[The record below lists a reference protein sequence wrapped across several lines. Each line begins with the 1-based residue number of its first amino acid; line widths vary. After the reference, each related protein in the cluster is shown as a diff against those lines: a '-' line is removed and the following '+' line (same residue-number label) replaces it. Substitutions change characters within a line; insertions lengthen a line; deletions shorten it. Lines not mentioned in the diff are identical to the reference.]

1 MVTRR
6 AVLKG
11 TAAVSLGAI
20 AAAHGAA
27 PADAAPSLSLG
38 YGELTGGVIGGF
50 QKYSDAFQIA
60 LKFHKSAVELFYKE
74 QPAGGVGIFI
84 KVFEK
89 HWVAEELV
97 PIDSKFFPDL
107 KMADLYFS
115 KFHTGGADFFLKLR
129 DEDTGEL
136 KEYPFASGKIEL
148 SKDGVPSFEAQLFPQ
163 PDND

>member
-11 TAAVSLGAI
+11 TAAASIGAI

-97 PIDSKFFPDL
+97 PDRFEILSGPQDGGSVIFRSSIP
-107 KMADLYFS
+107 AARTFS
-115 KFHTGGADFFLKLR
+115 
-129 DEDTGEL
+129 
-136 KEYPFASGKIEL
+136 
-148 SKDGVPSFEAQLFPQ
+148 
-163 PDND
+163 